1 LKLDKVVIRKR
12 LEQYAGRVPV
22 RVTLNRKLAEPRVYY
37 EYEGDEE
44 RIVSDA
50 PVLSSYIS
58 DTRGFV
64 FNFNPSKIRSDKKLE
79 SLILTAI
86 GDMG

>member
-1 LKLDKVVIRKR
+1 LKLDKVIIRKR

-37 EYEGDEE
+37 EGGEE
-44 RIVSDA
+44 RVVSDA

>member
-1 LKLDKVVIRKR
+1 MKLDKVVIRKR

-22 RVTLNRKLAEPRVYY
+22 RVTLNRKL
-37 EYEGDEE
+37 YEGDEE

-58 DTRGFV
+58 DTIFV

-79 SLILTAI
+79 SLILSAI
-86 GDMG
+86 GDMA

>member
-1 LKLDKVVIRKR
+1 MKLDKVIIRKR

-37 EYEGDEE
+37 EGDKE

-58 DTRGFV
+58 DTKFA
-64 FNFNPSKIRSDKKLE
+64 FNFNPSKIRTPQKLE
-79 SLILTAI
+79 TLILDAI

>member
-1 LKLDKVVIRKR
+1 MKLDKVVIRKR

-37 EYEGDEE
+37 EGGEE

-58 DTRGFV
+58 DAIFV
-64 FNFNPSKIRSDKKLE
+64 FNFNPSKIRSEKKLE
-79 SLILTAI
+79 SLILNAI
-86 GDMG
+86 SSMA

>member
-1 LKLDKVVIRKR
+1 MKLDKVIIRKR
-12 LEQYAGRVPV
+12 LEPYAGRVPV

-37 EYEGDEE
+37 EGDEE
-44 RIVSDA
+44 RVVSDA
-50 PVLSSYIS
+50 PVLSAYIS

-64 FNFNPSKIRSDKKLE
+64 FNFNPSKIRTEKKLE
-79 SLILTAI
+79 SLILSAI

>member
-1 LKLDKVVIRKR
+1 MKLDKVVIRKR

-58 DTRGFV
+58 DTIFV

-79 SLILTAI
+79 SLILSAI
-86 GDMG
+86 GDMA

>member
-37 EYEGDEE
+37 EGGEE
-44 RIVSDA
+44 RVVSDA

-58 DTRGFV
+58 DTIFV

-79 SLILTAI
+79 SLILSAI
-86 GDMG
+86 GDMA

>member
-1 LKLDKVVIRKR
+1 MKLDKVIIRKR

-37 EYEGDEE
+37 EGGEE
-44 RIVSDA
+44 RVVSDA

>member
-1 LKLDKVVIRKR
+1 MKLDKVVIRKR

-22 RVTLNRKLAEPRVYY
+22 RVTLNRKL
-37 EYEGDEE
+37 YEGDEE

-79 SLILTAI
+79 SLILSAI
-86 GDMG
+86 GDMA